1 MTLLDRVGY
10 ITKVSGYSM
19 QPTLNPDWRD
29 SDYVLLNKLIVRYF
43 SLVRGDL
50 VSIIDPYHPDTLIVK
65 RIVGLE
71 CTYSFLFIA
80 FVVVKCH
87 LNFTQGSK
95 LLFLALTQQTQS
107 FIYDDTIMIDEAK
120 RLLNVGQMSASRAA
134 FGLSSKIRKN
144 HYLRVRV

>member
-87 LNFTQGSK
+87 FEFYTGVETVIFGPYPANTK
-95 LLFLALTQQTQS
+95 LH
-107 FIYDDTIMIDEAK
+107 I
-120 RLLNVGQMSASRAA
+120 
-134 FGLSSKIRKN
+134 
-144 HYLRVRV
+144 